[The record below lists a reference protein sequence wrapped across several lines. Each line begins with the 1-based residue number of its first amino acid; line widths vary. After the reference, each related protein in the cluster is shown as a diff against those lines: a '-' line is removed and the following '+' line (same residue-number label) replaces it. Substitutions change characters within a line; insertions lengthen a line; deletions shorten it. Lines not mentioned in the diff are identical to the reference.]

1 MRALFVLLLTALTCL
16 AKPVELEFPGL
27 TERVLIELPD
37 NYDASKTWPA
47 VFYYQ
52 GTGGKPTTRFI
63 TRHTGRQDW
72 IVVGMAYL
80 KLSDSAAGTRQGKIA
95 AQDHLRLEKLLKH
108 YSENERLQE
117 KEENP
122 FGPTKTEAVKPNFP
136 EIDRGIPRNPLI
148 K

>member
-1 MRALFVLLLTALTCL
+1 MRVLTLLLATALTCL

-37 NYDASKTWPA
+37 NYEHL
-47 VFYYQ
+47 FL
-52 GTGGKPTTRFI
+52 
-63 TRHTGRQDW
+63 
-72 IVVGMAYL
+72 AYL

-95 AQDHLRLEKLLKH
+95 ALDHLRLEKLLKH

-122 FGPTKTEAVKPNFP
+122 FGRPKTEAVKPNFP